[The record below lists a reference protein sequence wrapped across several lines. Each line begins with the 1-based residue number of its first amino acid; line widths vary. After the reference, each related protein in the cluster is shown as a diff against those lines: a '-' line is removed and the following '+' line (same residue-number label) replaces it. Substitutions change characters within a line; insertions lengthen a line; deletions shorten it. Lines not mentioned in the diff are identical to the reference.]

1 MKPDPGEDLDPC
13 MFNPLNCTAGLS
25 FSVWEQM
32 SYSSDVVTRA
42 GGHRKKYVIS
52 TGGDFKRA
60 NGKAWPGVAVYH
72 EGIEIVAVVSTGE
85 RVWELR
91 VKGQLLNNTWTQ
103 IGVRFQMPDL
113 ENPNI
118 AKLAAKGEAGLE
130 KMGGL
135 EMYINLEKV
144 GHTILPDASD
154 RGSTR

>member
-1 MKPDPGEDLDPC
+1 MHL
-13 MFNPLNCTAGLS
+13 
-25 FSVWEQM
+25 
-32 SYSSDVVTRA
+32 
-42 GGHRKKYVIS
+42 
-52 TGGDFKRA
+52 GD
-60 NGKAWPGVAVYH
+60 H